1 VDKLGCGVYRGRVV
15 WVEEEEVRR
24 RRGAPAAQNLTTVKR
39 GLEGGAGGVG
49 GAAISRAKTYR
60 LIP

>member
-49 GAAISRAKTYR
+49 G
-60 LIP
+60 